1 MTANPAASPVPGS
14 SGHRV
19 GMHQTH
25 RALSDVRAHL
35 RRSALKLLGY
45 LLVAYLVLRLI
56 PTLNEALTSLKRVSW
71 GWVAGAIALEV
82 LSETGF
88 VVSWRRIVDPDKV
101 LEGDGRGWRMDQRVA
116 WAQLG
121 GGLVVPG
128 GSLGGMG
135 VGGWILHRFG
145 MPTEVIAERQF
156 NLSFLNTGV
165 DAIAL
170 ILAGLGLAAGIFG
183 GEQSLLL
190 TLLPAAIAA
199 CGIVAAVF
207 LAPRAGAWA
216 TRLEAKHAKVGRTIT
231 TLADAVSDT
240 KRVLAHRGST
250 ATVLGA
256 VAYLAFDLL
265 ILWLALLAVHA
276 QPSPAFAIVVM
287 AYIIGALGGS
297 IPLPASVGTIGGIA
311 GMLIVYGVHH
321 NPAVAAVLLHQAIA
335 LLVPLAG
342 GMIAYIIIRR
352 ELGPLPTGKHNQSG
366 AGGAGT

>member
-1 MTANPAASPVPGS
+1 MTVEPAAGRAVDSPRRP
-14 SGHRV
+14 RWTR
-19 GMHQTH
+19 QTR
-25 RALSDVRAHL
+25 RALSDVKGHL
-35 RRSALKLLGY
+35 RRSALKLVGY
-45 LLVAYLVLRLI
+45 LVVAYLVLRLI
-56 PTLNEALTSLKRVSW
+56 PTLNQALTSLKHVSW
-71 GWVAGAIALEV
+71 KWVAGAVALEV

-88 VVSWRRIVDPDKV
+88 VVSWRRIVDPDKM
-101 LEGDGRGWRMDQRVA
+101 LERDGRGWRMDQRVA

-145 MPTEVIAERQF
+145 MPTNVIAERQF

-170 ILAGLGLAAGIFG
+170 IVFGLGLAAGIFG
-183 GEQSLLL
+183 GEHRLLL

-199 CGIVAAVF
+199 CGIAAA
-207 LAPRAGAWA
+207 LLIAPRAGRYAS
-216 TRLEAKHAKVGRTIT
+216 RLGAKHAKVARTLT
-231 TLADAVSDT
+231 TLADAVGDT
-240 KRVLAHRGST
+240 KRTMSHRGGAT
-250 ATVLGA
+250 AVAGA
-256 VAYLAFDLL
+256 VAYLGFDLL

-276 QPSPAFAIVVM
+276 HPSPAFALVVM

-297 IPLPASVGTIGGIA
+297 LPLPASVGTIGGIA

-321 NPAVAAVLLHQAIA
+321 NPAVAAVLLHQAIG

-342 GMIAYIIIRR
+342 GAIAYIIIRR
-352 ELGPLPTGKHNQSG
+352 QLGPLPVGSRQPPD
-366 AGGAGT
+366 